1 MIHIEKDWYIR
12 QDGYKNYT
20 LGRTYSYKSQGKD
33 VEMLTDCTYHSSLT
47 EALRA
52 YTEVSVSNLLKD
64 KDCELIDALR
74 TVYDEYK
81 RLSEWYG
88 KILSAPLD

>member
-12 QDGYKNYT
+12 QDGYKNYV
-20 LGRTYSYKSQGKD
+20 LGRTYSYKSKGED
-33 VEMLTDCTYHSSLT
+33 VEMLTDCTFHSSLK

-52 YTEVSVSNLLKD
+52 YTEISLSNLLKD

-74 TVYDEYK
+74 MVSDEYK
-81 RLSEWYG
+81 RLSELYG
-88 KILSAPLD
+88 EILSAPLD